1 MNQYMYINDIEVAAP
16 KQNGVSI
23 TDEPVW
29 ASNSGRSTTGKM
41 IGDIVTWVTTISVTW
56 PPLSFEEA
64 KKIRDT
70 IKNAGTFFSI
80 KYHDFDTNTL
90 VEKKVYASSLPRVL
104 SSVAPGIEQ
113 YDGIAVTFT
122 EQGGE

>member
-16 KQNGVSI
+16 KQNGVTI

-64 KKIRDT
+64 KKIRNA
-70 IKNAGTFFSI
+70 IKEAGTFFNI
-80 KYHDFDTNTL
+80 KYRDFDTDAL
-90 VEKKVYASSLPRVL
+90 IEKKVYVGNFPRTL
-104 SSVAPGIEQ
+104 SSIAPGVEQ